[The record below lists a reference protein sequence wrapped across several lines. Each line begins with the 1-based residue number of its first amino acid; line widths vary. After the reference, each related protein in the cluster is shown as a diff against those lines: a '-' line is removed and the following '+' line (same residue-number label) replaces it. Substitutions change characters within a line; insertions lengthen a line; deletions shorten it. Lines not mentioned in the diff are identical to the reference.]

1 MNHELQISQGS
12 RAPDA
17 CALPTA
23 DRPLRLAE
31 WDELFAAATTG
42 VRRSDPNR
50 ATFQLHPDPAVAA
63 QAADLTVRETQC
75 CSFFTFDLMATGGE
89 LQLTV
94 TVPTEHV
101 PVLDALAGRAA
112 PVTGGRR

>member
-1 MNHELQISQGS
+1 MNQLQIPPGS
-12 RAPDA
+12 GAPDV

-31 WDELFAAATTG
+31 WDELLTTATTG
-42 VRRSDPNR
+42 VRRPDPYR
-50 ATFQLHPDPAVAA
+50 ATFQLHPDPSVAA

-75 CSFFTFDLMATGGE
+75 CSFFTFDLRATGGE